1 MAISKNVITF
11 APTFERFSLNRKVQ
25 ISFDLPHTRPI
36 ASKLAWFSFNRKVG
50 RVIDRA
56 GLEIRYTPFGYR
68 GFESL
73 TFRKSIG
80 GLNPS
85 PSAKRSSTNNRGT
98 LFLILYFLCTP
109 IQFFAFNKAHAS
121 MALYSLIQLFTYS
134 LWTLRFFR

>member
-73 TFRKSIG
+73 TFRKKKFHEQIVE
-80 GLNPS
+80 LFFL
-85 PSAKRSSTNNRGT
+85 RSTTAHS
-98 LFLILYFLCTP
+98 LIHLRTP

>member
-1 MAISKNVITF
+1 MRIFGYFKKCYYLCTHLIGRLKSHLTF
-11 APTFERFSLNRKVQ
+11 LTFSQLQASVLGIEKVQ

-73 TFRKSIG
+73 TFRQKESHNTVR
-80 GLNPS
+80 LFYYPS
-85 PSAKRSSTNNRGT
+85 T
-98 LFLILYFLCTP
+98 
-109 IQFFAFNKAHAS
+109 
-121 MALYSLIQLFTYS
+121 
-134 LWTLRFFR
+134 